1 MPAFMS
7 SCRSSSHAP
16 GAMRLRVR
24 SFMGPLVF
32 RPNLSTIPGFRAG
45 GGVIVVDIV
54 ELLGVDF
61 PFLGKSVVV
70 LEW

>member
-1 MPAFMS
+1 
-7 SCRSSSHAP
+7 
-16 GAMRLRVR
+16 
-24 SFMGPLVF
+24 MGPLVF

>member
-1 MPAFMS
+1 
-7 SCRSSSHAP
+7 
-16 GAMRLRVR
+16 
-24 SFMGPLVF
+24 
-32 RPNLSTIPGFRAG
+32 
-45 GGVIVVDIV
+45 VIVVDIV